1 MESSW
6 TSQRVMISGRELSW
20 ERIEGMRKPT
30 MKIHARIFDLGC
42 PPPASRQLIAWIDQ
56 HGNGKHT
63 QHVHPSKTLL
73 DVEAG
78 HVIIHRRKQ

>member
-1 MESSW
+1 
-6 TSQRVMISGRELSW
+6 
-20 ERIEGMRKPT
+20 